1 MSSSFQKTPGLLR
14 SKKYVLYWVSSLLS
28 NIGTWMQQVAQPW
41 VILSITQ
48 SSFYVGLDNFVMN
61 APSWIFTLWGGVI
74 ADRFDRKKIVLV
86 CQTVQF
92 FCVLFLLLAL
102 VTNHMQI
109 WLILVSSFLIGM
121 TDSLSMPAFM
131 SIIPSLV
138 TEEELPRAV
147 ALNSAQFNL
156 SRVLGPAVAGAV
168 IAVWGASICY
178 GANLISFIPFF
189 LSLYWIYPKTQPGR
203 GAPASLEAPVRFSE
217 FFDLLKDKKV
227 LFPLATIFTSTL

>member
-138 TEEELPRAV
+138 T
-147 ALNSAQFNL
+147 
-156 SRVLGPAVAGAV
+156 
-168 IAVWGASICY
+168 
-178 GANLISFIPFF
+178 
-189 LSLYWIYPKTQPGR
+189 
-203 GAPASLEAPVRFSE
+203 
-217 FFDLLKDKKV
+217 
-227 LFPLATIFTSTL
+227 